1 MTLEAELY
9 TALEGDGALGGRM
22 GNTTTAP
29 AQWDRLME
37 HLRDRLSCSKLN
49 LKLGLAFL
57 KQETRSMK
65 EFARE
70 FERRARDAE
79 MTEEDAKVLL
89 VGSLN
94 KDALSRLDTYVTTTY
109 PGEVRAKETIQERLR
124 RVSYAA
130 MLGFLK
136 QSNLTDIAS

>member
-1 MTLEAELY
+1 
-9 TALEGDGALGGRM
+9 
-22 GNTTTAP
+22 
-29 AQWDRLME
+29 ME
-37 HLRDRLSCSKLN
+37 HLRDRLGCSKLY

-89 VGSLN
+89 VGNLN

-109 PGEVRAKETIQERLR
+109 PGEVRAKETI
-124 RVSYAA
+124 
-130 MLGFLK
+130 
-136 QSNLTDIAS
+136 